1 MKMEGLL
8 RTLATVKNWILQ
20 LTEAGFVLVLFII
33 LIYILLGAASG
44 VFVIGVVSN
53 ILLLVNA
60 VTPQALVACA
70 IVLALVYLV
79 RRRG

>member
-1 MKMEGLL
+1 MEGLL

-33 LIYILLGAASG
+33 LVYILLGAASG
-44 VFVIGVVSN
+44 VFVIGVASN

-60 VTPQALVACA
+60 LTPQALVACA

-79 RRRG
+79 RRKG

>member
-1 MKMEGLL
+1 MEGLL

-20 LTEAGFVLVLFII
+20 ITEAGFVLVLFII
-33 LIYILLGAASG
+33 LVYILLGAASG
-44 VFVIGVVSN
+44 AFVIGVVSN

-60 VTPQALVACA
+60 VTPQVLVACA

>member
-1 MKMEGLL
+1 MEGLL

-33 LIYILLGAASG
+33 LVYILLGAASG

-60 VTPQALVACA
+60 LTPQALVACA

-79 RRRG
+79 RRKG